1 MALLLT
7 KLGKTELARSYFRD
21 IQNQNDYY
29 YFTLGK
35 TTEWSDEA
43 NPDTPVDSPSAANAF
58 RRNIL
63 FAQQITA
70 ANACHLVRRID
81 WELTDPPTVYDRY
94 DDTYHGLS
102 EGDDGYEN
110 RSWRTAQ
117 TLSDANFYVITSEN
131 NIYKCIDNRDAN
143 GDVVPSVDEPTG
155 TGIAIITAGDYKWKY
170 MGTVTDGDATRFLDS
185 NWIPVRKL
193 SGGNGQRFDVNGRID
208 TITLTNGGSG
218 YIVAPGVS
226 ILGDGT
232 GASATCT
239 INGSGQVDS
248 ISIASAGS
256 GYSFAIAQFLVNSGV
271 KSLTVTN
278 PGSGYDPNTPPTVT
292 ISIPD
297 DPNGVQATATAT
309 VSLAGEITGLT
320 ITEDGSGYESAPTIT
335 FSGSGGATATATI
348 ETGSG
353 AAASVGLGDPD
364 ITSGLDQWSVEQ
376 AASDSAGQIDRIE
389 MTSPGLNYIDG
400 DVTIT
405 ITGDGSGATGSAV
418 IDNNGQIT
426 GINLLTSGNNYT
438 FAEVAITQGSGTGSG
453 AVARAIIAPIN
464 GHGDNMVRELYSTSI
479 AIVTSL
485 SDADN
490 SDLILNNDFRQ
501 IGLVKNF
508 KQYSSGAA
516 FTSTT
521 GNACFVVEL
530 DSQSE
535 LDKYD
540 ADDVVT
546 SSSGGEFYVSQ
557 TRNSDGYFLHLQ
569 PVKGSVSTSTSLTNT
584 TQGGTTATSNIVAVT
599 QPEFNIKTGE
609 LVYYENRGTI
619 GRQADQAETIK
630 AFITF

>member
-29 YFTLGK
+29 FFTFGK
-35 TTEWSDEA
+35 TTEWSDES
-43 NPDTPVDSPSAANAF
+43 NPDTPVDSPSAANSF
-58 RRNIL
+58 RRDIL

-81 WELTDPPTVYDRY
+81 WTTNTIYDRY

-102 EGDDGYEN
+102 EGDDGYAN

-117 TLSDANFYVITSEN
+117 TLPDANYYVLTSEN

-143 GDVVPSVDEPTG
+143 GDVVPSDTEPTG
-155 TGIAIITAGDYKWKY
+155 VDLDIITAGDYKWKY

-208 TITLTNGGSG
+208 TLTITNGGSG

-239 INGSGQVDS
+239 INGSGEVDS
-248 ISIASAGS
+248 ISIGAAGS
-256 GYSFAIAQFLVNSGV
+256 GYSFAIAQFLINSGV
-271 KSLTVTN
+271 KTLTVTN
-278 PGSGYDPNTPPTVT
+278 GGSGYDPDNPPTVT
-292 ISIPD
+292 ISIPTSPD
-297 DPNGVQATATAT
+297 GIQATATAS
-309 VSLAGEITGLT
+309 VSVGGEITGLT
-320 ITEDGSGYESAPTIT
+320 ITEDGSGYETAPTVT

-364 ITSGLDQWSVEQ
+364 ITSGLDQWAVEQ

-389 MTSPGLNYIDG
+389 MTSAGLNYIDG

-405 ITGDGSGATGSAV
+405 ITGDGSGATGTAV

-426 GINLLTSGNNYT
+426 DITIGNAGSGYT
-438 FAEVAITQGSGTGSG
+438 FAEVSITQGSGTGSG
-453 AVARAIIAPIN
+453 AVARAIVAPLN
-464 GHGDNMVRELYSTSI
+464 GHGDNIVRELYSTTI
-479 AIVTSL
+479 AVVTSL
-485 SDADN
+485 SDSDN
-490 SDLILNNDFRQ
+490 SDLILDNDFRQ
-501 IGLVKNF
+501 IGLMKNL
-508 KQYSSGAA
+508 KQYSDVTQA
-516 FTSTT
+516 FTNTT
-521 GNACFVVEL
+521 GTASFVVEL

-540 ADDVVT
+540 VDDEVT

-569 PVKGSVSTSTSLTNT
+569 PVKGSVSAATSLSNT
-584 TQGGTTATSNIVAVT
+584 TQGTSTATINITAVT
-599 QPEFNIKTGE
+599 EPEFSIKTGE